1 MCLNATTTTQDQLF
15 KRGSMKHIVKLCA
28 DDLRTIINNNCSI
41 KLKASHAHELV
52 AAFFGYKSNAALL
65 ADTIAPISN
74 LPQANFIVLAPTE
87 PIEERR
93 KQLQDLPLELP
104 DNQVLGEIIYSTLL
118 SNKYLLTN
126 PWSTY
131 KQLSFAL
138 ADEYLREQN
147 VDKIYRKP
155 IREGVSIEDA
165 DNHKHLLVSRFYQLP
180 VVSNA
185 TAFMVREIEITTSI
199 KLPLIAGR
207 IGYCKPEISVKIE
220 KLGIRP

>member
-1 MCLNATTTTQDQLF
+1 M
-15 KRGSMKHIVKLCA
+15 KRIVKFCA
-28 DDLRTIINNNCSI
+28 DDLRICINSDYNV

-87 PIEERR
+87 TIEERR

-126 PWSTY
+126 PWPTY
-131 KQLSFAL
+131 KRLAFTL
-138 ADEYLREQN
+138 ADEYLREQK

-155 IREGVSIEDA
+155 IREGESIEDA

-180 VVSNA
+180 VANA

-207 IGYCKPEISVKIE
+207 IGYGKPEISVKIE

>member
-1 MCLNATTTTQDQLF
+1 MCLNATTTTQDQQF

-28 DDLRTIINNNCSI
+28 DDLRTFINNNYSI

-74 LPQANFIVLAPTE
+74 LPQANIIVLAPSE
-87 PIEERR
+87 PIDERR

-118 SNKYLLTN
+118 SNKYLVIN
-126 PWSTY
+126 PWPTY
-131 KQLSFAL
+131 KRFAFAL
-138 ADEYLREQN
+138 ADEYLREQK

-155 IREGVSIEDA
+155 IREGISIENA
-165 DNHKHLLVSRFYQLP
+165 DNHKYLLVSRFYQLP
-180 VVSNA
+180 IANA
-185 TAFMVREIEITTSI
+185 TTFMVREIEITTCI
-199 KLPLIAGR
+199 KLPFIAGR
-207 IGYCKPEISVKIE
+207 IGYGKPEISVKIE